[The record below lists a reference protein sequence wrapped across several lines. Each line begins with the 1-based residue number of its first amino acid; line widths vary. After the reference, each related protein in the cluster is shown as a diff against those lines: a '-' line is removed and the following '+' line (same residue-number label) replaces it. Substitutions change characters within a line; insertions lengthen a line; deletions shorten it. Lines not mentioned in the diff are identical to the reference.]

1 MSKKIL
7 IITGVILL
15 VILVGAGGFWGGMT
29 YKANQNSQAQAS
41 FFEQRGGSPSTG
53 QFPSDGQFPEGMQF
67 QGAGQGNFDQTQGI
81 FRGSGTMGQV
91 KSIEGDVLTIST
103 AQDVTTVNLADNTT
117 IIKSIEGSAS
127 DLQPGVRVMV
137 AGEADDEG
145 NITAN
150 QITILNNN
158 PLAEPTRTAP

>member
-7 IITGVILL
+7 IITGVILF
-15 VILVGAGGFWGGMT
+15 VILVGAGGFWVGMT
-29 YKANQNSQAQAS
+29 YKATQNSQAQAS

-53 QFPSDGQFPEGMQF
+53 QFPSDGQIPEGMQF
-67 QGAGQGNFDQTQGI
+67 QGAGPGSFDQAQGF
-81 FRGSGTMGQV
+81 FRGGGTMGQV
-91 KSIEGDVLTIST
+91 KSIEGDVLTLST

-117 IIKSIEGSAS
+117 IIKSIEGSTS
-127 DLQPGVRVMV
+127 DLQPGVRVV
-137 AGEADDEG
+137 VSGEANDEG

-150 QITILNNN
+150 QITILNND